1 MTNLDI
7 VPICEIHT
15 PKDQCDQIAKR
26 NAQKCLN
33 SLMDDCDR
41 YGIDL
46 TCCLR
51 TFKQEISKLY
61 KKYEGD

>member
-1 MTNLDI
+1 MDHLDI

-15 PKDQCDQIAKR
+15 PREQCDQIAKR
-26 NAQKCLN
+26 NARICLDKIK
-33 SLMDDCDR
+33 SDCDR